1 MTRVIP
7 GVEINVVKE
16 VVPPQ
21 LAPSGVLG
29 LVGLTETAL
38 TRTERASSWN
48 RFLEVAGPASAYSLP
63 EARLALGN
71 GVFELVLVPLKS
83 SVAKRAEQGALK
95 LEARAPGVWANGYKL
110 KVSSRNGKFDLE
122 VRLPGAADKDAPLE
136 VIRDL
141 EDAQAAQKLAAAS
154 AVLRAQNN
162 VKLVA
167 GDYTLAGG
175 ADASPKEY
183 IDALAALQDESDV
196 DLVLAAL
203 QDFSDA
209 AKVAEVYSGVIS
221 HCEVMSRDSKGRIGF
236 GHVPPG
242 ATLEAS
248 KALATKLLSD
258 RFVLV
263 APNDLVGAVAGRVG
277 SLDYFQSPTF
287 KALTG
292 VTSLSRAIPLEE
304 QGQLLQANVV
314 PVVEQRGRGAIM
326 LRGLTT
332 DGDQISV
339 RRVADRAVRGVRLI
353 GELFIGRLNNEDG
366 RGALKQKLA
375 EFLAQMQKDGALV
388 PSADGKDP
396 AFKVDVYSSQ
406 ADFAQGIVRVA
417 IAVRPVRAIDFIY
430 ATILVQV

>member
-83 SVAKRAEQGALK
+83 SVAKRATEAKLK

-110 KVSSRNGKFDLE
+110 RVSDRNGKFDLE
-122 VRLPGAADKDAPLE
+122 VRLPQAGDKDAPLE

-141 EDAQAAQKLAAAS
+141 DDAGLANKLAQGS
-154 AVLRAQNN
+154 AVLRPQQGA
-162 VKLVA
+162 KLAA
-167 GDYTLAGG
+167 GEYTLGGG
-175 ADASPKEY
+175 ADASAQEY
-183 IDALAALQDESDV
+183 INALEALKDESDV
-196 DLVLAAL
+196 DLVVAAMQDLSNADQLAA
-203 QDFSDA
+203 
-209 AKVAEVYSGVIS
+209 VYSGVIS
-221 HCEVMSRDSKGRIGF
+221 HCQVMSRDSKGRIGF
-236 GHVPPG
+236 GQVPPG
-242 ATLEAS
+242 ATLDA
-248 KALATKLLSD
+248 ARTLATKLLSD
-258 RFVLV
+258 RFVLL
-263 APNDLVGAVAGRVG
+263 APYGVVGAAAGRVG

-292 VTSLSRAIPLEE
+292 VSSLSRAIPLEE
-304 QGQLLQANVV
+304 QGQLLQASVV
-314 PVVEQRGRGAIM
+314 PVVEQRGRGVIV

-375 EFLAQMQKDGALV
+375 EFLAQMQKEGALV
-388 PSADGKDP
+388 PSTDGKDP
-396 AFKVDVYSSQ
+396 AFQVDVYSSQ
-406 ADFAQGIVRVA
+406 ADFALGVVRVA

>member
-1 MTRVIP
+1 MSRVIP
-7 GVEINVVKE
+7 GVDINVVKE
-16 VVPPQ
+16 VVPAQ
-21 LAPSGVLG
+21 LSPSGVLG
-29 LVGLTETAL
+29 LVGLTEKAL
-38 TRTERASSWN
+38 ARTERASSWN

-71 GVFELVLVPLKS
+71 GVFELVLVPLAS
-83 SVAKRAEQGALK
+83 SVAKRAAQAALK
-95 LEARAPGVWANGYKL
+95 LEARAPGVWANGCKL
-110 KVSSRNGKFDLE
+110 RLTPRNGKFDLE
-122 VRLPGAADKDAPLE
+122 VRLPQAGDKDAPLE
-136 VIRDL
+136 VMREL
-141 EDAQAAQKLAAAS
+141 EDATVAAKLAASS
-154 AVLRAQNN
+154 AVLRAQQGA
-162 VKLVA
+162 KLAA
-167 GDYTLAGG
+167 GDYVLVDG
-175 ADASPKEY
+175 ADASAQEY
-183 IDALAALQDESDV
+183 VDALEALKDEADV

-209 AKVAEVYSGVIS
+209 AKVATVYSGVIS
-221 HCEVMSRDSKGRIGF
+221 HCQLMSGDSKGRIGF
-236 GHVPPG
+236 GQVAPG
-242 ATLEAS
+242 ASLEDA

-258 RFVLV
+258 RFVLLSPNGV
-263 APNDLVGAVAGRVG
+263 AGAAAGRVG

-292 VTSLSRAIPLEE
+292 VPALSRTIPLEE

-314 PVVEQRGRGAIM
+314 PVVEQRGRGTIV

-388 PSADGKDP
+388 PSTDGKDP
-396 AFKVDVYSSQ
+396 AFNVDVYASQ
-406 ADFAQGIVRVA
+406 ADFALGIVRVA

>member
-29 LVGLTETAL
+29 LVGLTETLL

-83 SVAKRAEQGALK
+83 TVAKAAAAAQIK

-110 KVSSRNGKFDLE
+110 KVSARNDKFDLE
-122 VRLPGAADKDAPLE
+122 VRPPQAGDKDAPLE
-136 VIRDL
+136 VLRGLD
-141 EDAQAAQKLAAAS
+141 DAGLANRLAQGS
-154 AVLRAQNN
+154 AVLRVQQGA
-162 VKLVA
+162 KLAA
-167 GDYTLAGG
+167 GDYVLAGG
-175 ADASPKEY
+175 ADASAQEY
-183 IDALAALQDESDV
+183 INALEALKDEPDV
-196 DLVLAAL
+196 DLVVAAV
-203 QDFSDA
+203 QDFGNADQIA
-209 AKVAEVYSGVIS
+209 AVYSGVIS
-221 HCEVMSRDSKGRIGF
+221 HCQVMSGDSKGRIGF
-236 GHVPPG
+236 GQVPPG
-242 ATLEAS
+242 ATLEAA

-258 RFVLV
+258 RFVLL
-263 APNDLVGAVAGRVG
+263 APYGVVGAAVGRVG

-292 VTSLSRAIPLEE
+292 VSSLSRAIPLEE
-304 QGQLLQANVV
+304 QGQLLQSSVV
-314 PVVEQRGRGAIM
+314 PVVEQRGRGTIV

-339 RRVADRAVRGVRLI
+339 RRVADHAVRGVRLI

-375 EFLAQMQKDGALV
+375 EFLAQMQKEGALV
-388 PSADGKDP
+388 PSTDGKDP

-406 ADFAQGIVRVA
+406 ADFALGVVRVA